1 MTTESLP
8 SDRAKL
14 IHNEQTKLTATM
26 LNGVALA
33 FVVGGGITTI
43 TGLGSLS
50 TPENQLLR
58 VVIWISTGA
67 ILHFVGR
74 VFLRNLL

>member
-1 MTTESLP
+1 MTTGSTL

-33 FVVGGGITTI
+33 FVVGGGVTTI

-50 TPENQLLR
+50 TPETQLLR
-58 VVIWISTGA
+58 VVVWISTGA
-67 ILHFVGR
+67 ILHVVGR